1 MSRSMLSVQQFRM
14 TLLAIVSLMVAL
26 TVSSGYWASAK
37 DKEDKSLAAFMRK
50 KLDAS
55 SKVLEGITTEDADL
69 ITEGTKA
76 LLEISTAEKWNVIS
90 DEEYREFNRDFRSSV
105 RKLAE
110 AAEAKNFDNAT
121 LQWFDAI
128 KGCVECHKYVRDSR
142 PKTK

>member
-1 MSRSMLSVQQFRM
+1 MFRSMLSVPKFRVR
-14 TLLAIVSLMVAL
+14 LLALAPLAVVL
-26 TVSSGYWASAK
+26 TVSCGYWAAAK
-37 DKEDKSLAAFMRK
+37 EKEDKSLAAFMRK

-69 ITEGTKA
+69 ITEGTKS

-128 KGCVECHKYVRDSR
+128 KGCVECHKYVRDIR